1 VSQWLLTYGLAR
13 VQRDLLVGA
22 MPGDRSDVEMLGRFG
37 VRKVLNL
44 VEDDEYE
51 PADSRQQVAA
61 ALADAEIEERRV
73 SVVDY
78 GHLSPEAI
86 EEAVTT
92 VVDWLEHGQRTYL
105 HCRAGWQ
112 RSATVA
118 AGVIALTEQ
127 LEIDQALAEL
137 NERKPSADPLPHQRE
152 DLHAWWDGRSANAK
166 QA

>member
-1 VSQWLLTYGLAR
+1 VSEWFLTYGLAR

-22 MPGDRSDVEMLGRFG
+22 MPGDRSDVELLRRFG
-37 VRKVLNL
+37 VTKILNL

-51 PADSRQQVAA
+51 PADARRQVAA
-61 ALADAEIEERRV
+61 ALADAEIEERRI

-78 GHLSPEAI
+78 GHLPSEAL

-92 VVDWLEHGQRTYL
+92 VADWLEHSQRTYI

-112 RSATVA
+112 RSAAVA
-118 AGVIALTEQ
+118 AGVIAVTEQ

-137 NERKPSADPLPHQRE
+137 NERKPTADPLPHQRE
-152 DLHAWWDGRSANAK
+152 DLRAWWQGRSADAEPV
-166 QA
+166 